1 MKVEKS
7 DNIIAQKVHDL
18 MICSGKTISTAE
30 SCTCG
35 RIAATLA
42 SVPEAA
48 EYVQGGLA
56 AYQNEVKVEFLGV
69 DEEMIEKYDVVSKP
83 VVEQMVKGAC
93 RMFHTDYA
101 IASTGYAGR
110 GHDEFPQGLIWI
122 GWGTED
128 EVHSMVINRN
138 RGKEKNIQYAEKLAI
153 YQFYKFLKTNNG

>member
-7 DNIIAQKVHDL
+7 DNIIAQKVRDL
-18 MICSGKTISTAE
+18 MIGSGKTISTAE

-110 GHDEFPQGLIWI
+110 GHDNFPQGLIWI
-122 GWGTED
+122 GWGTEND
-128 EVHSMVINRN
+128 VHSMVINKN
-138 RGKEKNIQYAEKLAI
+138 QGKEKNIQYAEKRAI
-153 YQFYKFLKTNNG
+153 YQFYRYLKRKKM

>member
-18 MICSGKTISTAE
+18 MIGSGKTISTAE

-83 VVEQMVKGAC
+83 VVEQMVKGTC

-110 GHDEFPQGLIWI
+110 GHDDFPQGLIWI
-122 GWGTED
+122 GWGTEND
-128 EVHSMVINRN
+128 VHSMVINKN
-138 RGKEKNIQYAEKLAI
+138 QGKEKNIQYAEKRAI
-153 YQFYKFLKTNNG
+153 YQFYRYLKRKKM

>member
-1 MKVEKS
+1 MKIENS
-7 DNIIAQKVHDL
+7 DTIIAQKIHDL
-18 MICSGKTISTAE
+18 IIGTGETISTAE

-56 AYQNEVKVEFLGV
+56 AYQNEVKIEFLGV
-69 DEEMIEKYDVVSKP
+69 PAEMIEKYDVVSKP

-93 RMFHTDYA
+93 KMFHTDYA

-110 GHDEFPQGLIWI
+110 GHDNFPQGLIWI
-122 GWGTED
+122 GWGTEN
-128 EVHSMVINRN
+128 EVHSMVINKN
-138 RGKEKNIQYAEKLAI
+138 QGKEKKIQNAEKRAI
-153 YQFYKFLKTNNG
+153 YQFYRYLKRKKM

>member
-1 MKVEKS
+1 MKIENS
-7 DNIIAQKVHDL
+7 DTIIAQKIHDL
-18 MICSGKTISTAE
+18 IIGSGETISTAE

-56 AYQNEVKVEFLGV
+56 AYQNEVKIEFLGV
-69 DEEMIEKYDVVSKP
+69 PAEMIEKYDVVSKP

-93 RMFHTDYA
+93 EMFHTDYA

-110 GHDEFPQGLIWI
+110 VHDNFPQGLIWI
-122 GWGTED
+122 GWGTKND
-128 EVHSMVINRN
+128 VHSMVINKN
-138 RGKEKNIQYAEKLAI
+138 KGKEKNIQYAEKRAI
-153 YQFYKFLKTNNG
+153 YQFYRYLKRKKM